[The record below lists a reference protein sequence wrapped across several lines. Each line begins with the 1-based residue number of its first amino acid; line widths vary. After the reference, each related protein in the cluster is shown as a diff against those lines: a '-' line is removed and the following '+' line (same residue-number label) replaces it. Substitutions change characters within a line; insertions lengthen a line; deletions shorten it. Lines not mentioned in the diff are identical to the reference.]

1 MKKLLLILAIGAFVA
16 CNDAADKAVEENKDS
31 TVNAIE
37 NKADSTTN
45 KIDSTAGAAIDS
57 TKKAADSLK
66 K

>member
-1 MKKLLLILAIGAFVA
+1 MKKLLLVLAIGAFVA

-31 TVNAIE
+31 TVDAI
-37 NKADSTTN
+37 KTTADSTTN
-45 KIDSTAGAAIDS
+45 KIDSTAGAQVDS